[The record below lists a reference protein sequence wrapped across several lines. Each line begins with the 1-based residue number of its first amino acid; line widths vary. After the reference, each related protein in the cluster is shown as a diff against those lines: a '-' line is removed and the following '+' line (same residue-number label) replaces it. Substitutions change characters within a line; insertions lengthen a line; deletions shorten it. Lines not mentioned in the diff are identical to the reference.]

1 MHLVAE
7 ASHLDATVS
16 PTDPFTAIILVA
28 CGLGAIAMVA
38 LVGVAL
44 ATLFGRAD

>member
-7 ASHLDATVS
+7 ASYLDATVS
-16 PTDPFTAIILVA
+16 PSDPFTAVVLVA
-28 CGLGAIAMVA
+28 CGLGAIAMIA

-44 ATLFGRAD
+44 ATLAGRAD